1 MRVALRADSDSDADL
16 AMSWEETLKEFAN
29 SMSTTAADRYL
40 GVGTGTVAAAIRRG
54 EIRPYRMHGAE
65 SRPRVT
71 PQMLAEW
78 LEEHCRE

>member
-1 MRVALRADSDSDADL
+1 MDWEQTLREYSEA
-16 AMSWEETLKEFAN
+16 
-29 SMSTTAADRYL
+29 MSTTEADRYL
-40 GVGTGTVAAAIRRG
+40 HLGTGTIAAAIRRG

-78 LEEHCRE
+78 LETHCRGEGE

>member
-1 MRVALRADSDSDADL
+1 MGWEQTLAEYRAG
-16 AMSWEETLKEFAN
+16 MTP
-29 SMSTTAADRYL
+29 TQADRFL
-40 GVGTGTVAAAIRRG
+40 HVGTGTVAAAIRRG

-78 LEEHCRE
+78 LESHCRGR